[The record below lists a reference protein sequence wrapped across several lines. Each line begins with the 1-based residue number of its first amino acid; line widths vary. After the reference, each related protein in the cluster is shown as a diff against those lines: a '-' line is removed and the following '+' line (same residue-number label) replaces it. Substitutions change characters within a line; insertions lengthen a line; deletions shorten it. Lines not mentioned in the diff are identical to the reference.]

1 MDIFLGVFEQSDLF
15 VPCAVSSPPSFILSS
30 CPPLDSC
37 YIPPLKNKTK
47 QVQAMANFKIR
58 KYRDED
64 GGKVKTLF
72 TMGMSEHVPTAFTH
86 LLKQPVNQMVLMC
99 TFCAL
104 MASSKSFLLPIL
116 AITFLLAGTRQFVI
130 HMFNSYIDSVLKQ
143 DLCDITET
151 YLKHKDSCFW
161 VAESDGVVVG
171 SVACTPVAD
180 AAGCMELKRMSVCR
194 SHRGMGIA
202 KALCRTLTEFTRE
215 RGFAAVVLHTSVVQ
229 TDAQKLYE
237 HMGFNKIQEFYP
249 PSIFAKI
256 TNFSLFAYRLDLQ

>member
-1 MDIFLGVFEQSDLF
+1 
-15 VPCAVSSPPSFILSS
+15 
-30 CPPLDSC
+30 
-37 YIPPLKNKTK
+37 
-47 QVQAMANFKIR
+47 MANFQIR

-64 GGKVKTLF
+64 DAKVKTLF
-72 TMGMSEHVPTAFTH
+72 TMGMSEHVPSAFMH

-116 AITFLLAGTRQFVI
+116 AVTFLLAGTRQFVI
-130 HMFNSYIDSVLKQ
+130 YMFNNYIDSVLRQ
-143 DLCDITET
+143 DLGDITQS

-161 VAESDGVVVG
+161 VAESDGVLVG
-171 SVACTPVAD
+171 SVACHPARD
-180 AAGCMELKRMSVCR
+180 AAGCMELKRMSVRR

-202 KALCRTLTEFTRE
+202 KALCRTMTEFARE

-237 HMGFNKIQEFYP
+237 HMGFERIREFYP
-249 PSIFAKI
+249 PEIFAKI
-256 TNFSLFAYRLDLQ
+256 TNFSLFEYRLDLQTKA

>member
-1 MDIFLGVFEQSDLF
+1 MASFL
-15 VPCAVSSPPSFILSS
+15 
-30 CPPLDSC
+30 
-37 YIPPLKNKTK
+37 
-47 QVQAMANFKIR
+47 IR

-64 GGKVKTLF
+64 DGKVKTLF
-72 TMGMSEHVPTAFTH
+72 TVGMSEHVPSAFMH

-130 HMFNSYIDSVLKQ
+130 HMFNGYIDSVLKQ
-143 DLCDITET
+143 DLCNITET
-151 YLKHKDSCFW
+151 YLKSKDSCFW

-171 SVACTPVAD
+171 SVACQPAED
-180 AAGCMELKRMSVCR
+180 AAGCMELKRMSVHR

-202 KALCRTLTEFTRE
+202 KALCRTVTAFTHE
-215 RGFAAVVLHTSVVQ
+215 RGYAAVVLNTSLVQ
-229 TDAQKLYE
+229 THAQNLYE
-237 HMGFNKIQEFYP
+237 HMGFQKIREFYP

-256 TNFSLFAYRLDLQ
+256 TNFTVFEYRLDLPNGGEKA

>member
-1 MDIFLGVFEQSDLF
+1 
-15 VPCAVSSPPSFILSS
+15 
-30 CPPLDSC
+30 
-37 YIPPLKNKTK
+37 
-47 QVQAMANFKIR
+47 MANFQIR

-64 GGKVKTLF
+64 DGKVKTLF
-72 TMGMSEHVPTAFTH
+72 TMGMSEHVPSAFTH

-116 AITFLLAGTRQFVI
+116 AVTFLLAGTRQFVI
-130 HMFNSYIDSVLKQ
+130 HMFNDYIDSVLRQ
-143 DLCDITET
+143 DLCNITET

-161 VAESDGVVVG
+161 VAESDGMVVG
-171 SVACTPVAD
+171 SVACQPAKD
-180 AAGCMELKRMSVCR
+180 AMGCMELKRMSVCR

-215 RGFAAVVLHTSVVQ
+215 RGYAAVILRTSVVQ

-237 HMGFNKIQEFYP
+237 HMGFKKIREFYP
-249 PSIFAKI
+249 PPILAKI
-256 TNFSLFAYRLDLQ
+256 TNFYLFEYRLDLQRGETKA

>member
-1 MDIFLGVFEQSDLF
+1 
-15 VPCAVSSPPSFILSS
+15 
-30 CPPLDSC
+30 
-37 YIPPLKNKTK
+37 
-47 QVQAMANFKIR
+47 MANFKIR
-58 KYRDED
+58 KYREED
-64 GGKVKTLF
+64 DSKVKTLF
-72 TMGMSEHVPTAFTH
+72 TMGMSEHVPSAFTH

-116 AITFLLAGTRQFVI
+116 AVTFLLAGTRMFVI
-130 HMFNSYIDSVLKQ
+130 HMFNSYIDSVLRQ
-143 DLCDITET
+143 DLCNITET

-171 SVACTPVAD
+171 SVACLPSED

-202 KALCRTLTEFTRE
+202 QALCRTMTEFTRE
-215 RGFAAVVLHTSVVQ
+215 RGYAAVVLHTSVVQ

-237 HMGFNKIQEFYP
+237 HMGFKKIREFYP
-249 PSIFAKI
+249 PPIFAKI
-256 TNFSLFAYRLDLQ
+256 TNFSLFEYRLHLQRGEGKPE